1 MTPEE
6 REIVTAL
13 GSVILGTFRE
23 QSIIV
28 LLYGIFIPLGV
39 LCVHDFVRKPAHR
52 KTACIMLFGALF
64 ATCLLIV
71 ETGQVVLYLR
81 LGMIDNT
88 ATPLTDKRETT
99 DIVIQPWS
107 KAVSAC
113 QLVPL
118 LTNDT
123 LLIWRAWVIFAR
135 RRWALYILSVF
146 WLTTAG
152 VMLSTLVTYFA
163 PISNTLEHVTF
174 GLTFGTNLVA
184 TCLIGYI
191 LWGHR
196 RMFKS
201 TAHFQG
207 EKTWKVLVL
216 LFEMGFIY
224 CILQVVAVISDSLTP
239 AASVPLIQ
247 WSGVDVFMD
256 ILYTICTMLSTLY
269 PIIVA
274 LVIQGPSVMLGIHET
289 AASTSGQSNTHVE

>member
-113 QLVPL
+113 QLVPVRIL
-118 LTNDT
+118 NSEHACVT
-123 LLIWRAWVIFAR
+123 LLGSYLPTIPSSSGEPGLFLQEGVGHSIS
-135 RRWALYILSVF
+135 LVF
-146 WLTTAG
+146 
-152 VMLSTLVTYFA
+152 
-163 PISNTLEHVTF
+163 
-174 GLTFGTNLVA
+174 
-184 TCLIGYI
+184 
-191 LWGHR
+191 
-196 RMFKS
+196 
-201 TAHFQG
+201 
-207 EKTWKVLVL
+207 
-216 LFEMGFIY
+216 
-224 CILQVVAVISDSLTP
+224 
-239 AASVPLIQ
+239 
-247 WSGVDVFMD
+247 SG
-256 ILYTICTMLSTLY
+256 
-269 PIIVA
+269 
-274 LVIQGPSVMLGIHET
+274 
-289 AASTSGQSNTHVE
+289 